1 MNTEREL
8 MIQILDAF
16 NIGVESVDVH
26 VGCAATLFQ
35 IKPKLGVKVSK
46 IRNLKDEIA
55 IALDVES
62 VRVIPGKGAV
72 YIEVPNEER
81 KILDIDQLLSSKEY
95 TDNDMELPCAIGE
108 TITGKYLV
116 ADLAEMPHLLI
127 AGATGQ
133 GKSVGLNTILMSLIR
148 KKSWREMQLVLI
160 DPKQVEFG
168 VYSKLYPFY
177 LARPTIVN
185 ADYARNTLC
194 DVVSA
199 METRYAILA
208 SSGARNIKEFNLLNP
223 SAKMKYIVV
232 VIDEYG
238 DLIMQAGKEVEKL
251 ICRIAQKARAVG
263 IHMILSTQR
272 PSVKIVTGDIKANFP
287 TRIAFRTTTSTD
299 SRVVL
304 GKTGAENLTGM
315 GDMLFFNNIG
325 TVRAQCAYTPTEYV
339 EKTVDEIRSKYDNSD
354 EVQEKKR
361 QFNDY
366 IANTEPFKYSPHPE
380 KLKPASNDLKHVI
393 RKLCVTERTMVT
405 LERIEFWTDLEANGA
420 QELMKELEDYGILT
434 PAAKDFYEI
443 RRLRKVYKFDEMTA
457 ALDGLERAYN
467 AYHFCA

>member
-1 MNTEREL
+1 
-8 MIQILDAF
+8 MIEILDAF
-16 NIGVESVDVH
+16 KIEVESVDVH
-26 VGCAATLFQ
+26 VGCATTLFK

-81 KILDIDQLLSSKEY
+81 KVLGIDQLLSSSEY

-133 GKSVGLNTILMSLIR
+133 GKSVGLNTILMSLIQ
-148 KKSWREMQLVLI
+148 KKSWRDMQLILV

-177 LARPTIVN
+177 LARPVITD
-185 ADYARNTLC
+185 ADYAYATLN

-208 SSGARNIKEFNLLNP
+208 AAGARNIREYNTGHP
-223 SAKMKYIVV
+223 TSKMKYIVL

-238 DLIMQAGKEVEKL
+238 DLVMQAGKETERL

-272 PSVKIVTGDIKANFP
+272 PSVTIVTGDIKANFP

-304 GKTGAENLTGM
+304 GKTGAEKLTGM
-315 GDMLFFNNIG
+315 GDMLFFNNVG
-325 TVRAQCAYTPTEYV
+325 TIRAQCAYTPTEYV
-339 EKTVDEIRSKYDNSD
+339 EEKVDELRFDYDNSED
-354 EVQEKKR
+354 VIEKRKR
-361 QFNDY
+361 FEEFVT
-366 IANTEPFKYSPHPE
+366 NTEPFMYAEHPE
-380 KLKPASNDLKHVI
+380 SLKPASDNLKWVI
-393 RKLCVTERTMVT
+393 RKLCITERMVIT
-405 LERIEFWTDLEANGA
+405 PERISIWT
-420 QELMKELEDYGILT
+420 ELGIDAGRQLIKELEDYGFLE
-434 PAAKDFYEI
+434 PSGQYET
-443 RRLRKVYKFDEMTA
+443 RQMRKYYTYDEMNS
-457 ALDGLERAYN
+457 ALSGLESAYN